1 MRRLLE
7 VEHIKLYAGKAGW
20 ALVWRAS
27 NDKELKSEP
36 LELLPKVNRDLLNH
50 FFAGRWRKNRSA
62 FSNSVSI
69 CYVAAMAAASRVD
82 F

>member
-20 ALVWRAS
+20 ALVWRAL

-50 FFAGRWRKNRSA
+50 FF
-62 FSNSVSI
+62 
-69 CYVAAMAAASRVD
+69 CRVMEKE
-82 F
+82 

>member
-7 VEHIKLYAGKAGW
+7 VEHIKLYAGKTGW

-50 FFAGRWRKNRSA
+50 FFAG
-62 FSNSVSI
+62 
-69 CYVAAMAAASRVD
+69 
-82 F
+82 